1 MNTNPEIT
9 EIKNIVQQN
18 RDILQRHGEILQQHG
33 EILLEVV
40 KEQNY
45 LRRALDQVNEQ
56 FMVN

>member
-1 MNTNPEIT
+1 MNTNPEIA

-18 RDILQRHGEILQQHG
+18 RDILQQSSITLQQHGAILQQHG

-45 LRRALDQVNEQ
+45 LRGALD
-56 FMVN
+56 